1 MCAPLE
7 LMAKRDDR
15 ELVAGLGRRDE
26 CALEEIDRRYGPQL
40 RKHARRLFAG
50 SGLDPD
56 DLVQETVVRMWTNPP
71 DEQVALAAWLHV
83 VLRNRGYDI
92 LRSPAVRRAS
102 AAPID
107 LDRRPSRDTFDAAAE
122 REQIEEIVA
131 ALQELPPRQAR
142 ALVLHAMEGRPQRE
156 IAGELGTTTRS
167 VKGLVY
173 RARHELADRIEW
185 SHTG

>member
-1 MCAPLE
+1 MCAPPE

-15 ELVAGLGRRDE
+15 ELVAGVERHDE
-26 CALEEIDRRYGPQL
+26 CALAEIDRRYRPQL
-40 RKHARRLFAG
+40 RSHAQRLFAG

-56 DLVQETVVRMWTNPP
+56 DLVQETVMRMWTNPP
-71 DEQVALAAWLHV
+71 AERVALAAWLHV

-102 AAPID
+102 ATALD
-107 LDRRPSRDTFDAAAE
+107 LEHQPSRDTFDAAIE
-122 REQIEEIVA
+122 REELKEIVT

-142 ALVLHAMEGRPQRE
+142 ALVLHALEGRPQRE
-156 IAGELGTTTRS
+156 IASELGTTTRS

-173 RARHELADRIEW
+173 RARHELTDRIDW
-185 SHTG
+185 TSTG